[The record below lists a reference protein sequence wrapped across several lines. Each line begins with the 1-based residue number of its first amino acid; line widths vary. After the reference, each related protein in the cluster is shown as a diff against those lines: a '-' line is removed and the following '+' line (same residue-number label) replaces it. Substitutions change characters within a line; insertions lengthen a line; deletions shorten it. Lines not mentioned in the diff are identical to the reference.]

1 VAEVAKRLGE
11 LRASGRDKA
20 ARELHESITYRMHDL
35 GEFMKA
41 LLQRFSRW
49 FNTNHQRTGT
59 LWESRFKSV
68 LVEDGIAAQTMAA
81 YIDLNPVR
89 AGMVADPA
97 EYRWSSYGEAMGG
110 GPRGNGKKARAGL
123 VRALMAHKGWEADAR
138 HWPGRVSKEYRMI
151 LLEEGEEKL
160 KEVVNRGGKPEVKV
174 VRKGLKKAAVDEEME
189 RLQRGRDVAMSR
201 MLRCRVRYFTDGAVI
216 GSRGFVDEVF
226 RLCRDR
232 FGMKRKNGARRIRG
246 SGVAA
251 RGTLW
256 SARDLKK
263 GIGDPA

>member
-1 VAEVAKRLGE
+1 
-11 LRASGRDKA
+11 
-20 ARELHESITYRMHDL
+20 
-35 GEFMKA
+35 
-41 LLQRFSRW
+41 
-49 FNTNHQRTGT
+49 
-59 LWESRFKSV
+59 
-68 LVEDGIAAQTMAA
+68 
-81 YIDLNPVR
+81 
-89 AGMVADPA
+89 
-97 EYRWSSYGEAMGG
+97 MGG